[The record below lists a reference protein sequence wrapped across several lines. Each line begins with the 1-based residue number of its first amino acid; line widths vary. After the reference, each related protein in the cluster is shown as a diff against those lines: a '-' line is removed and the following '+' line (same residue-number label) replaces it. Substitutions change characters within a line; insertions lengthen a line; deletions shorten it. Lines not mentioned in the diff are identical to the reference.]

1 MSPRLFIAALFC
13 LVAVA
18 LRADTAD
25 NAGTVKGKPRLM
37 AQVKPKADAPAKTAP
52 PAIDAEQE
60 QVVLEFVRE
69 HQPELAELLTHL
81 KEGRPKEYHK
91 AIRDLSRARDR
102 LFQMRKNNAARYD
115 IELSLWKI
123 ETRVQLLAARLQMSE
138 SKELREQLRA
148 ALGEQ
153 IDARIS
159 LLKLERDQV
168 QERLNKANAQLKKL
182 DSERSQLID
191 KQLQVLTKT
200 PARPDKDKKDSL
212 KKP

>member
-1 MSPRLFIAALFC
+1 
-13 LVAVA
+13 
-18 LRADTAD
+18 
-25 NAGTVKGKPRLM
+25 
-37 AQVKPKADAPAKTAP
+37 
-52 PAIDAEQE
+52 
-60 QVVLEFVRE
+60 VVLEFVRE

-191 KQLQVLTKT
+191 RQLQVLTKT

-212 KKP
+212 NKP